1 MSSAPPG
8 HRAPSFPTSWRDR
21 RPPRI
26 YTRVVRINH
35 GKAHCPIKNN
45 VVTALDAV
53 EIDDFAG
60 SSRRSAGD
68 LAARLE
74 PESDRVRL
82 TQFIYALP
90 VEILTP
96 LVGVPRDRAAGVGRW
111 VGGFGGASAAAITGV
126 PMPTPELM
134 ANGAEAS
141 RQLLAYF
148 HALADDVKAGD
159 RHLLAQMLRDSQAA
173 GAPDRET
180 TIANAIG
187 ILAQGFAATS
197 ALIGSSLLALSRH
210 DDVRE
215 AVMKDRRLLAEL
227 VQEVLRCDPVTQS
240 TPRFVTEDTEVA
252 GQSMRAGD
260 MIIVSLAAANR
271 DPALNTEP
279 NRFELNRENRRY
291 LEFGAG
297 PHACAGVQIACLL
310 AEMTIDLLLERKIRL
325 AGMTEHVAYRPSAHI
340 RMPVF
345 GG

>member
-1 MSSAPPG
+1 
-8 HRAPSFPTSWRDR
+8 
-21 RPPRI
+21 
-26 YTRVVRINH
+26 VVRINH

-96 LVGVPRDRAAGVGRW
+96 LVGVPRDRAADVGRW

-279 NRFELNRENRRY
+279 SRFELNRENRRY

-325 AGMTEHVAYRPSAHI
+325 AGMTEHVDYRPSAHI